1 MSTLF
6 KHAGQKWLQWIVHHP
21 KKFFTYSMIFLSV
34 SFIGSMIQG
43 IFFPSE
49 AVFTIEPPV
58 LYSKS
63 QMPQSPA
70 VNNER
75 EMKKIVEE
83 LKILKVKRDRKQ
95 LQKVD
100 SLRIEYLFNQF
111 QKLKLNEKT

>member
-1 MSTLF
+1 MNTSF
-6 KHAGQKWLQWIVHHP
+6 KQAGQKCLQWMVRNP

-34 SFIGSMIQG
+34 SFIGSLIQG

-49 AVFTIEPPV
+49 TVFTIKPPA

-63 QMPQSPA
+63 QMAQSPT

-95 LQKVD
+95 LQKED

-111 QKLKLNEKT
+111 QKLKTQ

>member
-1 MSTLF
+1 MNTSF
-6 KHAGQKWLQWIVHHP
+6 KQVGQKCLQWIVHHP
-21 KKFFTYSMIFLSV
+21 KKFFAYSMIFLSV

-49 AVFTIEPPV
+49 TVFTIKPPV
-58 LYSKS
+58 IYSKS
-63 QMPQSPA
+63 QMA
-70 VNNER
+70 HRATVNNER

-95 LQKVD
+95 LQKED

-111 QKLKLNEKT
+111 QKLKTQ

>member
-1 MSTLF
+1 MNTPF
-6 KHAGQKWLQWIVHHP
+6 KHAGQKCLQWIVHHP
-21 KKFFTYSMIFLSV
+21 KNVFTYSMIFLSV
-34 SFIGSMIQG
+34 SFIGSLIQG

-49 AVFTIEPPV
+49 TVFTIKPPV
-58 LYSKS
+58 IYSKS
-63 QMPQSPA
+63 QMAHSPT

-95 LQKVD
+95 LQKED

-111 QKLKLNEKT
+111 QKLKTQ